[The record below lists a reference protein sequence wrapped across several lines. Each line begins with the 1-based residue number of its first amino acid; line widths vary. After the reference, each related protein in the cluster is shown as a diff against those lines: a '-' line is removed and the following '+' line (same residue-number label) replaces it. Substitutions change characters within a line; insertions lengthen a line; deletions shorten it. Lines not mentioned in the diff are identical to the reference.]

1 MIILGIETSCD
12 ETAVSVVEGNG
23 SLETPIFRVLGSA
36 IQSQVDLHR
45 AFGGVVPGL
54 AKREHQRN
62 LLPVLAES
70 LFEAGLISEETLKIL
85 NENLIADTDRQEE
98 IDRIWQKTFEG
109 VANPGIDLIAVT
121 VGPGLEPALWTGI
134 TFAKILGQKWQ
145 IPVHGTNHM
154 EGHIASVLF
163 NKTEGSSNREIKFPA
178 IALLISGGH
187 TELVLLENWLSKTK
201 IGETLDDAVGEAYD
215 KVARML
221 DLPYPGGP
229 QISALAEKAR
239 DLNIELDRKL
249 PRPMIHSKD
258 FNFSFSGLKTAVLYY
273 LRKTSPPSIDSNNS
287 RLVTAPLPLP
297 RGGGKV
303 IISEKE
309 KLAIAREFEDAVTE
323 VLISKTRS
331 AIEKHNPHTLII
343 GGGVIANHNIRK
355 NILELENY
363 YPDLKALV
371 PTKDLATDNA
381 TMIAIAGYLE
391 KISGQSGAALRA
403 DGNLEID

>member
-23 SLETPIFRVLGSA
+23 SLEAPNFRVLGSA
-36 IQSQVDLHR
+36 IQSQIDLHR

-70 LFEAGLISEETLKIL
+70 LFKAGLISEETLKIL

-98 IDRIWQKTFEG
+98 IDRIWQKTFER
-109 VANPGIDLIAVT
+109 VANPSIDLIAVT

-163 NKTEGSSNREIKFPA
+163 NKTEEFSNREIKFPA

-187 TELVLLENWLSKTK
+187 TELVLLENWLNKTK

-273 LRKTSPPSIDSNNS
+273 LRENHAASP
-287 RLVTAPLPLP
+287 LTT
-297 RGGGKV
+297 
-303 IISEKE
+303 KE
-309 KLAIAREFEDAVTE
+309 KIAIAREFEDAVTE

-343 GGGVIANHNIRK
+343 GGGVTANNNIRK

-391 KISGQSGAALRA
+391 KISDQSGAALRA